1 MSTTNWRSI
10 KSPQLKGL
18 LNCLILTGSLLLST
32 LSAGTIGNGET
43 KNGTLSSMGDT
54 GSWTIELTEAV
65 TLRVGISVISGTD
78 FQPQLRLISPDHTQV
93 ASNSGTNSTN
103 LTYKATSSGT
113 YTIEVHDYDNPAD
126 GVGSYQIYAAQS
138 KGTYTV
144 PSGDEGGLLN
154 NGEFYD
160 GTIDRAD
167 IDLWSISTGAGE
179 TIRLG
184 ISETNGSAFTPML
197 LLYGPQGNLLTSN
210 SGTNSTE
217 VAYTTSVAGSYT
229 VIVQDYNS
237 DVTGS
242 GDYRLYFARTGSEYT
257 VPSGDEGGLLNNGE
271 FYEGTIDR
279 ADMDLW
285 SLRADAGETIRLSI
299 SETNGSDLS
308 PVLLL
313 YGPEG
318 NFITFNS
325 GTNSTTISHVATVAG
340 SYTVIVQDYDSDV
353 TGSGDY
359 RLYFARTGSEYT
371 APNDDEGG
379 QLSSGQTYNGIID
392 RADIDLWTLE
402 AASGDLVS
410 ISLSEVSTGSLHP
423 LLILYGPGGEH
434 ITYDSDNTVSQ
445 INVNITQTGSYQV
458 LIADGNSDATGEG
471 AYQLTFTRTPN
482 ASSLPSLSNSGSI
495 ANGDYVNG
503 SISTIEDQD
512 KWSFS
517 AIAGERIW
525 VQVGEI
531 SGSGFNPK
539 LRLYTPD
546 GTLLDQDDGSLS
558 AELEFLAPSS
568 GSYSIVVS
576 ESDADSTGSYRLY
589 LAQSKDAF
597 TTPTNDEGGPL
608 LNGNSKEGNITIGD
622 IDIWQFSAQQNEP
635 VWLQLGEL
643 SGSGFNPHLT
653 VYDESGAKVTSD
665 TGSDSAGVFFKAPTS
680 GTYRA
685 IIREADT
692 DSSGSYRLHLAS
704 GIDAFTIPADDE
716 GGSVINGSNEEG
728 NITLGDIDIWQFSVE
743 QNTPVWLQLG
753 ELSGSGFN
761 PHLTVYDESGA
772 TVISDTGSNSASV
785 FFKAPTS
792 GTYRAIIRELD
803 TDSSGSY
810 RLHLA
815 ASAQPFYP
823 LSQDEGGGLASDQA
837 VSGTLTLGDID
848 QWGFHAS
855 QGDQINIQLTET
867 NGSGFNPFIAI
878 FGPNAILVAVASG
891 SDHASL
897 DFEASAEGRYTIV
910 IRESDADS
918 SGNYE
923 LIATGMTPES
933 VELQL
938 NAFNNEDNALHITWP
953 SPSKGWI
960 LQELVNLETD
970 NWETSSL
977 SPVDNGFEMSIE
989 IDTSESDSAFY
1000 RLIKP

>member
-1 MSTTNWRSI
+1 
-10 KSPQLKGL
+10 
-18 LNCLILTGSLLLST
+18 
-32 LSAGTIGNGET
+32 
-43 KNGTLSSMGDT
+43 
-54 GSWTIELTEAV
+54 
-65 TLRVGISVISGTD
+65 
-78 FQPQLRLISPDHTQV
+78 
-93 ASNSGTNSTN
+93 
-103 LTYKATSSGT
+103 
-113 YTIEVHDYDNPAD
+113 
-126 GVGSYQIYAAQS
+126 
-138 KGTYTV
+138 
-144 PSGDEGGLLN
+144 
-154 NGEFYD
+154 
-160 GTIDRAD
+160 
-167 IDLWSISTGAGE
+167 
-179 TIRLG
+179 
-184 ISETNGSAFTPML
+184 
-197 LLYGPQGNLLTSN
+197 
-210 SGTNSTE
+210 
-217 VAYTTSVAGSYT
+217 
-229 VIVQDYNS
+229 
-237 DVTGS
+237 
-242 GDYRLYFARTGSEYT
+242 
-257 VPSGDEGGLLNNGE
+257 
-271 FYEGTIDR
+271 
-279 ADMDLW
+279 MDLW

-665 TGSDSAGVFFKAPTS
+665 TGSHSAGVFFKAPTSGTYRAIIREADTDSSGSYRLHLASGIDAFTIPAGDEGGSVINGSNVEGNITLGDIDIWQFSAQQNEPVWLQLGELSGSGFNPHLTVYDESGAKVTSDTGSDSAGVFFKAPTS

-704 GIDAFTIPADDE
+704 GIDAFTIPAGDE
-716 GGSVINGSNEEG
+716 GGSVINGSNVEG
-728 NITLGDIDIWQFSVE
+728 NITLGDIDIWQFSAQ
-743 QNTPVWLQLG
+743 QNEPVWLQLG

>member
-1 MSTTNWRSI
+1 M
-10 KSPQLKGL
+10 
-18 LNCLILTGSLLLST
+18 
-32 LSAGTIGNGET
+32 
-43 KNGTLSSMGDT
+43 
-54 GSWTIELTEAV
+54 
-65 TLRVGISVISGTD
+65 
-78 FQPQLRLISPDHTQV
+78 
-93 ASNSGTNSTN
+93 
-103 LTYKATSSGT
+103 
-113 YTIEVHDYDNPAD
+113 
-126 GVGSYQIYAAQS
+126 
-138 KGTYTV
+138 
-144 PSGDEGGLLN
+144 
-154 NGEFYD
+154 
-160 GTIDRAD
+160 
-167 IDLWSISTGAGE
+167 
-179 TIRLG
+179 
-184 ISETNGSAFTPML
+184 
-197 LLYGPQGNLLTSN
+197 
-210 SGTNSTE
+210 
-217 VAYTTSVAGSYT
+217 
-229 VIVQDYNS
+229 
-237 DVTGS
+237 
-242 GDYRLYFARTGSEYT
+242 
-257 VPSGDEGGLLNNGE
+257 
-271 FYEGTIDR
+271 
-279 ADMDLW
+279 
-285 SLRADAGETIRLSI
+285 
-299 SETNGSDLS
+299 
-308 PVLLL
+308 
-313 YGPEG
+313 
-318 NFITFNS
+318 
-325 GTNSTTISHVATVAG
+325 
-340 SYTVIVQDYDSDV
+340 
-353 TGSGDY
+353 
-359 RLYFARTGSEYT
+359 
-371 APNDDEGG
+371 
-379 QLSSGQTYNGIID
+379 
-392 RADIDLWTLE
+392 
-402 AASGDLVS
+402 
-410 ISLSEVSTGSLHP
+410 STGSLHP

-622 IDIWQFSAQQNEP
+622 IDIWQFSAQQNEPVWLQLGELSGSGFNPHLTVYDESGAKVTSDTGSHSAGVFFKAPTSGTYRAIIREADTDSSGSYRLHLASGIDAFTIPADDEGGSVINGSNEEGNITLGDIDIWQFSVEQNTP